1 MTRDVDRGYL
11 LDKSALWRLAT
22 HPDVEQWFS
31 LIQRGL
37 MSVSTLTLLEVGFS
51 ARNGAD
57 HRQLLGSPIVSSM
70 PVENI
75 LPAME
80 DRALEVQRMLA
91 DRGQHRAPSVPDLLI
106 AATAELLGL
115 QVLHL
120 DKNFDLIEEVTG
132 QPMRRL
138 DQAGAD

>member
-1 MTRDVDRGYL
+1 
-11 LDKSALWRLAT
+11 
-22 HPDVEQWFS
+22 
-31 LIQRGL
+31 
-37 MSVSTLTLLEVGFS
+37 
-51 ARNGAD
+51 
-57 HRQLLGSPIVSSM
+57 
-70 PVENI
+70 
-75 LPAME
+75 ME

-120 DKNFDLIEEVTG
+120 DKNFDLIAEVTG